1 MSPKQSTMHSTT
13 ITDRYK
19 NAATLKAE
27 LDQLTAEITLAEEK
41 AKSVE
46 NRSFNKIWDGFLKV
60 HDTLLN
66 AKKNLEDLRA
76 TLLQKDKETAQAIK
90 TVEDRYADF
99 LDASA
104 ALIEYVETLK
114 MEGFRDQFR
123 DMLAGHMAMKH
134 PNSQSCV

>member
-1 MSPKQSTMHSTT
+1 MHSTT
-13 ITDRYK
+13 ITDRYR

-46 NRSFNKIWDGFLKV
+46 NRSLNKRDGFLKV

-66 AKKNLEDLRA
+66 PKKNLEDLRE
-76 TLLQKDKETAQAIK
+76 TLLHNDKETAQAIK
-90 TVEDRYADF
+90 TVEDRYGGF

-114 MEGFRDQFR
+114 MEAFRDRFR

-134 PNSQSCV
+134 PDSQSCL

>member
-19 NAATLKAE
+19 NADPLKAE

-46 NRSFNKIWDGFLKV
+46 NRSLNKRWDGFLKV
-60 HDTLLN
+60 HSTLLN
-66 AKKNLEDLRA
+66 PKKNLEDLRA
-76 TLLQKDKETAQAIK
+76 TLLHNDKETAQAIK
-90 TVEDRYADF
+90 TVEDRYGDF

-114 MEGFRDQFR
+114 MEAFRDRFR

-134 PNSQSCV
+134 PNSQSCL